1 MRVAAPEGWIVLRPG
16 SPYVPVDSAELVALL
31 HDATQARAVV
41 ALDPDL
47 HPGETLDR
55 ALDRFVERW
64 RTRVPDLVA
73 GARSAVPLGSVPGR
87 RVEVTWKHEDE
98 PTWFGQAVAW
108 PDASRTLFFAA
119 WYPTGAAEKAVPEV
133 ESLTAAL
140 SVLRPLSARIAA
152 TTVKA
157 ASELPQ
163 MTPHAIEILVARRPR
178 SGPAHALPRGARRRE
193 HRVPAARPRAYPRHG
208 RDQPRPLR
216 PDARRRQQ
224 LDGGLRQARPVRPA
238 DQPGRGRARDAGDG
252 RGGRPPAR
260 GLARRA
266 SGDPRERR
274 RRRRSRLRRLAGRTA
289 LRRARQALR
298 DRSSRRTR
306 RTSRRRAAAALVPF
320 AAELEHAICEAAQ
333 ERAVVATRRAS
344 CPRSP

>member
-157 ASELPQ
+157 ASEFPQ
-163 MTPHAIEILVARRPR
+163 MTPHAIEILVARRPEADPPTLFR
-178 SGPAHALPRGARRRE
+178 EGLAAASIGFQRLDPAQTRDMGAINRALYGQM
-193 HRVPAARPRAYPRHG
+193 PAADSSWMEDYVRRVRSA
-208 RDQPRPLR
+208 QPTSPEE
-216 PDARRRQQ
+216 DAR
-224 LDGGLRQARPVRPA
+224 AM
-238 DQPGRGRARDAGDG
+238 RAM
-252 RGGRPPAR
+252 
-260 GLARRA
+260 
-266 SGDPRERR
+266 
-274 RRRRSRLRRLAGRTA
+274 
-289 LRRARQALR
+289 
-298 DRSSRRTR
+298 
-306 RTSRRRAAAALVPF
+306 AAAVGRLPEASR
-320 AAELEHAICEAAQ
+320 AELRAILEN
-333 ERAVVATRRAS
+333 AVVAAVRG
-344 CPRSP
+344 